1 MKRFFAIGFMMVLF
15 SVSLHAADSSLK
27 ATLAAPTRVGT
38 ATIPAGECKI
48 TWVVNGGQAQLTFHS
63 NGQKPI
69 TLPAQ
74 VVEEKSDTH
83 GVEIDTVKGVQVLE
97 SVVLLNM
104 KLVLHPS
111 EGAGN

>member
-15 SVSLHAADSSLK
+15 SLSLHAAESSYK
-27 ATLAAPTRVGT
+27 VDLAAPTRVG
-38 ATIPAGECKI
+38 ATTLPAGNCKI
-48 TWVVNGGQAQLTFHS
+48 SWVVSGAEAQLTFRCE
-63 NGQKPI
+63 GQKPV
-69 TLPAQ
+69 TLPVQ
-74 VVEEKSDTH
+74 VVEEKSDSH
-83 GVEIDTVKGVQVLE
+83 ELEIDSVKGVQVLR